1 MEADGT
7 TSSALEVK
15 WYRRRVAGPSA
26 SDELSIGEVARR
38 SGLAPSA
45 LRFYED
51 VGLVASERTAGGHR
65 VYPRHVLRRLGVI
78 RIAQRLGLSLDEIRD
93 ALDVLPPDRA
103 PTKAEWSKMSRA
115 WRVRLDE
122 RISTLEALRD
132 ELGGCIGCGCL
143 SLRRCRL
150 YNPDDVAAARGEGA
164 RYLLGDDPDEVS
176 PGLNAGADRR

>member
-1 MEADGT
+1 MERDRT

-15 WYRRRVAGPSA
+15 WYPRRVAGPSA

-93 ALDVLPPDRA
+93 ALEVLPPERA

-115 WRVRLDE
+115 WRRRLDE

-132 ELGGCIGCGCL
+132 QLGSCIGCGCL

-164 RYLLGDDPDEVS
+164 RYLLGDDPEEVS
-176 PGLNAGADRR
+176 PRLNAAADRR